1 MQQLVFIL
9 LGFTVSFLGQLPLGN
24 MSFTSTQIGLQE
36 GFKKAWEFAI
46 GVAIVEMIYL
56 RFALTGMDWVTQHRN
71 WFLTL
76 GWLTAVLFLVLGI
89 MAFVTAKKQ
98 QGESKSL
105 VLKNKLHRFLLG
117 LMMSA
122 LNPVQIPFWFLW
134 TTTLFQMGLLPSSTI
149 AFNLFTIGAGTGTI
163 AGLAVYIHGGN
174 WLVNKLNTSNKT
186 LNQIMGIIFI
196 LTALLQLW
204 RIIYKPFV

>member
-1 MQQLVFIL
+1 MQQIVYIL

-36 GFKKAWEFAI
+36 GFKKAWQFAI

-56 RFALTGMDWVTQHRN
+56 RFALTGMDWVTKHRT
-71 WFLTL
+71 WFLAL
-76 GWLTAVLFLVLGI
+76 GWLTVVLFLILGI

-98 QGESKSL
+98 HGESKSL

-134 TTTLFQMGLLPSSTI
+134 TTTLFQMGLLPSSAI
-149 AFNLFTIGAGTGTI
+149 AFNLFTVGAGTGTI

-204 RIIYKPFV
+204 RIVYKPFV